1 MRRVGRAV
9 LLLVGIVVL
18 SMPVT
23 FVVTIPLMPVW
34 SAIERRWGIES
45 VGHSGPADWCF
56 SLVFATCV
64 TTFTL
69 VARRLRRTKRGVST
83 TVEDSPP

>member
-23 FVVTIPLMPVW
+23 FVVAILLTPLW

-56 SLVFATCV
+56 WLVFAICI

-69 VARRLRRTKRGVST
+69 VGRRIRRTRRGVST
-83 TVEDSPP
+83 TVGDWAP

>member
-9 LLLVGIVVL
+9 LLLVGILVL

-23 FVVTIPLMPVW
+23 FVVTILLMPLW

-56 SLVFATCV
+56 WLVFASCIM
-64 TTFTL
+64 TFTL
-69 VARRLRRTKRGVST
+69 VARRLRRTRRGVST
-83 TVEDSPP
+83 TVGESPP

>member
-18 SMPVT
+18 SMPVA
-23 FVVTIPLMPVW
+23 FVVTIMLMPLW

-56 SLVFATCV
+56 WLVFATCIM
-64 TTFTL
+64 TFTI
-69 VARRLRRTKRGVST
+69 VARRWRTGRGVTT
-83 TVEDSPP
+83 TVGESPP